1 MLEHKIFVETRI
13 AFPDQ
18 INLYA
23 KGIYFGFIR
32 LLSVVD
38 SDLVEN
44 EGVVPRSH
52 LTENVELW
60 MGEEPAQETVAVTSA
75 SKDNEN
81 KFQTTYV
88 ASASMA
94 KQFQDYQTNL
104 STHYSFYFARF
115 FVY

>member
-1 MLEHKIFVETRI
+1 M
-13 AFPDQ
+13 
-18 INLYA
+18 
-23 KGIYFGFIR
+23 
-32 LLSVVD
+32 
-38 SDLVEN
+38 EN

-52 LTENVELW
+52 LTENVELC
-60 MGEEPAQETVAVTSA
+60 MGEEPAQGTVAVTSA
-75 SKDNEN
+75 SKDNDN

-104 STHYSFYFARF
+104 GMHYGFTFARF